1 MEHYGILGLLPPV
14 ITIVLALLSKDV
26 IISLFLGIFS
36 GTLILAGGNPITAI
50 MKLTDGIANS
60 LADGWNIR
68 ILLFCALLGALVGL
82 LAKTGAAR
90 AFGLWAASKVKT
102 KTGVLLLTWVFGL
115 LIFID
120 DYFNSLTIGTV
131 MRPVSDEKK
140 VSRAKLAYIL
150 DSTAAP
156 VCILAPI
163 SSWVVTVMSLVRD
176 SDGFT
181 TLGVSEFSFF
191 IRSIPFNLYA
201 VLTLVMVVLVAVTKR
216 DFGPMLRSELRAE
229 KGKGLCDEKTYGLV
243 SGKIEE
249 EKEKLASKPFD
260 MLFPIIV
267 LIALAV
273 IFFPVTTYMGAID
286 GETIT
291 TFGQA
296 VGSMTLG
303 EAFNNTDASVAL
315 FYAVVS
321 TLFITYIY
329 FYIRKLVNIKSAAEG
344 IVEGIKSMMPAIII
358 LAMAWTIGS
367 LIKSS
372 PADGGLGLSKYL
384 SEAVVNGGFPLAI
397 LPMIVFALSCLIS
410 FSTGTSWGTFA
421 IMIPITMPI
430 AVSLAQNLGMTGAA
444 LMNAA
449 LINVGGVLAGA
460 IFGDHCSPISDTTIL
475 SSIGASCPHLEHVA
489 TQIPYAVFVA
499 VCAIVGFLF
508 AGLTNNMI
516 FGWIAALV
524 VFIGGLII
532 LPKVLGSKRYK
543 LD

>member
-358 LAMAWTIGS
+358 LAMPGRS
-367 LIKSS
+367 
-372 PADGGLGLSKYL
+372 
-384 SEAVVNGGFPLAI
+384 
-397 LPMIVFALSCLIS
+397 
-410 FSTGTSWGTFA
+410 
-421 IMIPITMPI
+421 
-430 AVSLAQNLGMTGAA
+430 AA
-444 LMNAA
+444 
-449 LINVGGVLAGA
+449 
-460 IFGDHCSPISDTTIL
+460 
-475 SSIGASCPHLEHVA
+475 
-489 TQIPYAVFVA
+489 
-499 VCAIVGFLF
+499 
-508 AGLTNNMI
+508 
-516 FGWIAALV
+516 
-524 VFIGGLII
+524 
-532 LPKVLGSKRYK
+532 
-543 LD
+543 

>member
-1 MEHYGILGLLPPV
+1 MEHYGILGLLPPL

-26 IISLFLGIFS
+26 ILSLFLGIFS
-36 GTLILAGGNPITAI
+36 GTLILAGGNPIIAI

-68 ILLFCALLGALVGL
+68 ILLFCALLGALIGL

-90 AFGLWAASKVKT
+90 AFGLWASSKVKT

-131 MRPVSDEKK
+131 MKPVSDEKK

-176 SDGFT
+176 SDGFGS
-181 TLGVSEFSFF
+181 LGVSEFSFF
-191 IRSIPFNLYA
+191 IQSIPFNLYA
-201 VLTLVMVVLVAVTKR
+201 ILTLVMVALIAVTKR

-229 KGKGLCDEKTYGLV
+229 KGKGLYDEKTYGPV
-243 SGKIEE
+243 SGNVEE
-249 EKEKLASKPFD
+249 EVGKLASKPMD

-267 LIALAV
+267 LIVLAIV
-273 IFFPVTTYMGAID
+273 FFPVTTYMSAID

-315 FYAVVS
+315 FYAVVA
-321 TLFITYIY
+321 TLFITYVY
-329 FYIRKLVNIKSAAEG
+329 FAIRKLLNIKTAADG
-344 IVEGIKSMMPAIII
+344 IVDGIKSMVPAIVI

-367 LIKSS
+367 LIKNA
-372 PADGGLGLSKYL
+372 PADDGLGLSTYL
-384 SEAVVNGGFPLAI
+384 SEVVVNGGFPLAL
-397 LPMIVFALSCLIS
+397 LPLIVFALSCLIS

-449 LINVGGVLAGA
+449 LISVGGVLAGA

-489 TQIPYAVFVA
+489 TQIPYAVFIA
-499 VCAIVGFLF
+499 ACAGVGFLF

-516 FGWIAALV
+516 FGWAAALV
-524 VFIGGLII
+524 IFIGGMFL
-532 LPKVLGSKRYK
+532 LPKVLGANRYS